1 MVQPN
6 NKIINDKK
14 GKLEIYNQ
22 EDDNSPIIVP
32 MPIDQSSGGS
42 DSGGSITGGES
53 GRIPGIAAVNSSNI
67 YMYSSY
73 KVFQITPTMAY

>member
-1 MVQPN
+1 
-6 NKIINDKK
+6 
-14 GKLEIYNQ
+14 
-22 EDDNSPIIVP
+22 